1 MENNNIKSDVLELI
15 NELKEYISIR
25 STLLS
30 LQIKKT
36 SAELIS
42 SIGSSLILIIF
53 ASMAFIFGSFAFAY
67 YLAEVFNSLSLGFL
81 TVCGIYVFMLLLAY
95 LMRNSIKTS
104 ISNTIISQMFKEDN
118 YENDQE

>member
-15 NELKEYISIR
+15 AELKEYFSIR

-30 LQIKKT
+30 MQLKKT

-42 SIGSSLILIIF
+42 SLGSSIILIIF
-53 ASMAFIFGSFAFAY
+53 ASMAFVFGSFAFAY
-67 YLAEVFNSLSLGFL
+67 YLAEIFNSLSLGFL
-81 TVCGIYVFMLLLAY
+81 TVCGIYVFMLLLAFI
-95 LMRNSIKTS
+95 LRNNIKTT
-104 ISNTIISQMFKEDN
+104 ISNTIIPQMFKEEN